1 MAARYLFKQWMRH
14 TFDALSERMIYGAP
28 IPKAYHS
35 PAPLT
40 RSKKPRTKKIMKDLT
55 KELSPEQTAKLEAA
69 IAAGATH
76 ARFTY
81 ADGSYH
87 AYPIR
92 EINRGMNAHRR
103 SRLGLE
109 LVKVVT
115 TNEKLAS
122 LPFWNSFVDD
132 REINPN

>member
-1 MAARYLFKQWMRH
+1 MN
-14 TFDALSERMIYGAP
+14 D
-28 IPKAYHS
+28 
-35 PAPLT
+35 
-40 RSKKPRTKKIMKDLT
+40 TKNLV

-81 ADGSYH
+81 ADGSFH
-87 AYPIR
+87 PYPIE

>member
-1 MAARYLFKQWMRH
+1 MN
-14 TFDALSERMIYGAP
+14 D
-28 IPKAYHS
+28 
-35 PAPLT
+35 
-40 RSKKPRTKKIMKDLT
+40 KPNLV

-76 ARFTY
+76 ARFTS
-81 ADGSYH
+81 ADGSFH
-87 AYPIR
+87 PYPI
-92 EINRGMNAHRR
+92 EELNRGMNAHRR

-109 LVKVVT
+109 LVKVVST
-115 TNEKLAS
+115 EEKVAS

>member
-1 MAARYLFKQWMRH
+1 
-14 TFDALSERMIYGAP
+14 
-28 IPKAYHS
+28 
-35 PAPLT
+35 
-40 RSKKPRTKKIMKDLT
+40 MKDNKPNLV
-55 KELSPEQTAKLEAA
+55 KELSPEYTAKLEAA

-81 ADGSYH
+81 ADGSFH
-87 AYPIR
+87 PYPI
-92 EINRGMNAHRR
+92 EELNRGMNAHRR

>member
-1 MAARYLFKQWMRH
+1 
-14 TFDALSERMIYGAP
+14 
-28 IPKAYHS
+28 
-35 PAPLT
+35 
-40 RSKKPRTKKIMKDLT
+40 MKNLIE
-55 KELSPEQTAKLEAA
+55 ELSPECNAKLEAA

-81 ADGSYH
+81 ADGSFH
-87 AYPIR
+87 PYPI
-92 EINRGMNAHRR
+92 EELNRGMNAHRR

-115 TNEKLAS
+115 TNEKLES

>member
-1 MAARYLFKQWMRH
+1 
-14 TFDALSERMIYGAP
+14 
-28 IPKAYHS
+28 
-35 PAPLT
+35 
-40 RSKKPRTKKIMKDLT
+40 MKDLL
-55 KELSPEQTAKLEAA
+55 KELNAEETAKLEAA
-69 IAAGATH
+69 IEAGATH

-81 ADGSYH
+81 ADGSFH
-87 AYPIR
+87 PYPI
-92 EINRGMNAHRR
+92 EELNRGMNAHRR

-132 REINPN
+132 REINPH

>member
-1 MAARYLFKQWMRH
+1 MN
-14 TFDALSERMIYGAP
+14 D
-28 IPKAYHS
+28 
-35 PAPLT
+35 
-40 RSKKPRTKKIMKDLT
+40 KPNLV

-81 ADGSYH
+81 ADGSFH
-87 AYPIR
+87 PYPI
-92 EINRGMNAHRR
+92 EELNRGMNAHRR

-109 LVKVVT
+109 LVKVVST
-115 TNEKLAS
+115 EEKVAS

-132 REINPN
+132 REIFYAKRN

>member
-1 MAARYLFKQWMRH
+1 MN
-14 TFDALSERMIYGAP
+14 D
-28 IPKAYHS
+28 
-35 PAPLT
+35 
-40 RSKKPRTKKIMKDLT
+40 KPNLV

-81 ADGSYH
+81 ADGSFH
-87 AYPIR
+87 PYPIE

-109 LVKVVT
+109 LVKVVST
-115 TNEKLAS
+115 EEKVAS

>member
-1 MAARYLFKQWMRH
+1 M
-14 TFDALSERMIYGAP
+14 
-28 IPKAYHS
+28 
-35 PAPLT
+35 
-40 RSKKPRTKKIMKDLT
+40 IMKDNKPNLV
-55 KELSPEQTAKLEAA
+55 KELSPEYTAKLEAA

-81 ADGSYH
+81 ADGSFH
-87 AYPIR
+87 AYPI
-92 EINRGMNAHRR
+92 EELNRGLNAHRR

-115 TNEKLAS
+115 TDEKLAS

-132 REINPN
+132 REINPH

>member
-1 MAARYLFKQWMRH
+1 
-14 TFDALSERMIYGAP
+14 
-28 IPKAYHS
+28 
-35 PAPLT
+35 
-40 RSKKPRTKKIMKDLT
+40 MKDLL
-55 KELSPEQTAKLEAA
+55 KELSPEETAKLEAA

-81 ADGSYH
+81 ADGSFH
-87 AYPIR
+87 PYPI
-92 EINRGMNAHRR
+92 EELNRGMNAHRR

-109 LVKVVT
+109 LVKVVS

>member
-1 MAARYLFKQWMRH
+1 
-14 TFDALSERMIYGAP
+14 
-28 IPKAYHS
+28 
-35 PAPLT
+35 
-40 RSKKPRTKKIMKDLT
+40 MKDLL
-55 KELSPEQTAKLEAA
+55 KELSPESTAKLDAA
-69 IAAGATH
+69 VAAGATH

-81 ADGSYH
+81 ADNSFH
-87 AYPIR
+87 PYPIE

>member
-1 MAARYLFKQWMRH
+1 MWYSITKMN
-14 TFDALSERMIYGAP
+14 D
-28 IPKAYHS
+28 
-35 PAPLT
+35 
-40 RSKKPRTKKIMKDLT
+40 KPNLV

-81 ADGSYH
+81 ADGSFH
-87 AYPIR
+87 PYPI
-92 EINRGMNAHRR
+92 EELNRGMNAHRR

-109 LVKVVT
+109 LVKVVST
-115 TNEKLAS
+115 EEKVAS

>member
-1 MAARYLFKQWMRH
+1 
-14 TFDALSERMIYGAP
+14 
-28 IPKAYHS
+28 
-35 PAPLT
+35 
-40 RSKKPRTKKIMKDLT
+40 MKNLIE
-55 KELSPEQTAKLEAA
+55 ELSPECNAKLEAA

-132 REINPN
+132 REINPH

>member
-1 MAARYLFKQWMRH
+1 MN
-14 TFDALSERMIYGAP
+14 D
-28 IPKAYHS
+28 
-35 PAPLT
+35 
-40 RSKKPRTKKIMKDLT
+40 MKNLV

-81 ADGSYH
+81 ADGSFH
-87 AYPIR
+87 PYPIE

-132 REINPN
+132 REMIYYR

>member
-1 MAARYLFKQWMRH
+1 
-14 TFDALSERMIYGAP
+14 
-28 IPKAYHS
+28 
-35 PAPLT
+35 
-40 RSKKPRTKKIMKDLT
+40 MKDLL

-81 ADGSYH
+81 ADGSFH
-87 AYPIR
+87 PYPI
-92 EINRGMNAHRR
+92 EELNRGMNAHRR

-109 LVKVVT
+109 LVKVVS